1 MDSKQFREPGSA
13 VRCRCA
19 LPFAVA
25 LCVLACCLPGHAAAQ
40 VYTWKDAD
48 GITHISSTPPT
59 DQNQGFRTHKIP
71 CYAADPTC
79 RQRNW
84 EQVPLEL
91 AEYRLE
97 IRDAARRHAVD
108 ESLIRAVIH
117 AESAYRHD
125 AVSPKG
131 AQGLMQLMPATQRDL
146 AVDDPYD
153 PALNI
158 DGGTRYL
165 ARLLNQFG
173 GDVDLAS
180 AAYNAGPDAVRR
192 HGGIPPYDETR
203 EYVRRVKILLRRYRQ
218 AGGRIDRRTGQTGI
232 TAQ

>member
-1 MDSKQFREPGSA
+1 MMDMKRFREQGNALRRHGA
-13 VRCRCA
+13 VA
-19 LPFAVA
+19 FAAA
-25 LCVLACCLPGHAAAQ
+25 LCVLVCGLTAPASAQ

-48 GITHISSTPPT
+48 GVTHISSTPPT
-59 DQNQGFRTHKIP
+59 DRDQRFRTHKIP

-91 AEYRLE
+91 TEYHLE

-131 AQGLMQLMPATQRDL
+131 AQGLMQLMPATQREL
-146 AVDDPYD
+146 AVADPYD

-165 ARLLNQFG
+165 ARLLDQFG

-203 EYVRRVKILLRRYRQ
+203 EYVRRVRILLRRYRQ
-218 AGGRIDRRTGQTGI
+218 AGV
-232 TAQ
+232 